1 MMEVIS
7 EEEGG
12 NEDGTMKIYVV
23 NTVWLFNSG
32 TVFLRK
38 FKKGKI
44 KSKTVNWKAIRI
56 NIKFS
61 PSSINA

>member
-1 MMEVIS
+1 MMEVTS
-7 EEEGG
+7 EEGGG

-38 FKKGKI
+38 FKKEKL
-44 KSKTVNWKAIRI
+44 KPKQ
-56 NIKFS
+56 
-61 PSSINA
+61 